1 MRLRISVDPSGTSA
15 SGRLLL
21 SLDISYSIRWKWR
34 QEEGRGREEKGRKKE
49 RKKETCSEQVIESGQ
64 LIVRVLARFFVNPLL
79 TESIHPQPAATAQ
92 AVRLL
97 SLVKS

>member
-1 MRLRISVDPSGTSA
+1 MEVETG
-15 SGRLLL
+15 GGQ
-21 SLDISYSIRWKWR
+21 R
-34 QEEGRGREEKGRKKE
+34 QGGKKQKE

-64 LIVRVLARFFVNPLL
+64 LIVRVLARFFMNPLL

>member
-34 QEEGRGREEKGRKKE
+34 QEEGRGREEKS

>member
-1 MRLRISVDPSGTSA
+1 MARQRRGGCFCLLTFPIPSDG
-15 SGRLLL
+15 SGDR
-21 SLDISYSIRWKWR
+21 RR
-34 QEEGRGREEKGRKKE
+34 AEAGRKKAE

-64 LIVRVLARFFVNPLL
+64 LIVQVLARFFVNPLL

>member
-1 MRLRISVDPSGTSA
+1 MEMETG
-15 SGRLLL
+15 GGQ
-21 SLDISYSIRWKWR
+21 R
-34 QEEGRGREEKGRKKE
+34 QGGKKQKE
-49 RKKETCSEQVIESGQ
+49 RKKETLCSEQVIESGQ
-64 LIVRVLARFFVNPLL
+64 LIVRVLARFSVNPLT

>member
-34 QEEGRGREEKGRKKE
+34 QEEGRGREEKSRKKE

-79 TESIHPQPAATAQ
+79 TESIHP
-92 AVRLL
+92 
-97 SLVKS
+97 

>member
-1 MRLRISVDPSGTSA
+1 MEMETG
-15 SGRLLL
+15 GGQ
-21 SLDISYSIRWKWR
+21 R
-34 QEEGRGREEKGRKKE
+34 QGG
-49 RKKETCSEQVIESGQ
+49 KKETLCSEQVIESGQ
-64 LIVRVLARFFVNPLL
+64 LIVRVLARFSVNPLL

>member
-1 MRLRISVDPSGTSA
+1 MARQRRGGCFCLLTFPIPSDG
-15 SGRLLL
+15 SGDR
-21 SLDISYSIRWKWR
+21 RR
-34 QEEGRGREEKGRKKE
+34 AEAGRKKAERKKE
-49 RKKETCSEQVIESGQ
+49 RKKRVIESGQ

>member
-1 MRLRISVDPSGTSA
+1 MRPRISVDPSGTSA

-34 QEEGRGREEKGRKKE
+34 QEEGRGREEKN
-49 RKKETCSEQVIESGQ
+49 RKKETLCSEQVIESGQ
-64 LIVRVLARFFVNPLL
+64 LIVRVLMRFSVNPLL

>member
-34 QEEGRGREEKGRKKE
+34 QEGRGRGREEKS
-49 RKKETCSEQVIESGQ
+49 RKKETLCSEQVIESGQ